1 MLRSNLT
8 ITSPKSITIHG
19 PVSRPLL
26 LTIKT
31 GCMHPFKICIF
42 YDCSTGRSIGFDTLN
57 HWIHAVTNQKPFRIL
72 LVDDEPGIRK
82 ILRLFL
88 ELEGFSVFEAITANQ
103 AIAVI
108 KKEQPHLVILDVIL
122 CGQTGFDV
130 CEWVKGNPETKD
142 IKVFLF
148 TALNQEHDYREGQ
161 RVRCDLYLTK
171 PQNPKDIVEKVN
183 EFLTKNAELPSNPG
197 QLSP

>member
-1 MLRSNLT
+1 MKDGNSKSGCAFVGEKCILQHCSNR
-8 ITSPKSITIHG
+8 PKQRFRYT
-19 PVSRPLL
+19 
-26 LTIKT
+26 
-31 GCMHPFKICIF
+31 FQ
-42 YDCSTGRSIGFDTLN
+42 
-57 HWIHAVTNQKPFRIL
+57 WIHIVANQKPFRIL

-103 AIAVI
+103 AISVI
-108 KKEQPHLVILDVIL
+108 KKEKPHLVILDVIL

-130 CEWVKGNPETKD
+130 CEWVKASPETKD
-142 IKVFLF
+142 IIVFLF

-161 RVRCDLYLTK
+161 RVGCDLYLTK

-183 EFLTKNAELPSNPG
+183 EYLTMSKEIKSNSEQRRP
-197 QLSP
+197 

>member
-1 MLRSNLT
+1 MANYIKLF
-8 ITSPKSITIHG
+8 
-19 PVSRPLL
+19 SRLYHKLPF
-26 LTIKT
+26 TIKT
-31 GCMHPFKICIF
+31 GCIHLFKICIF
-42 YDCSTGRSIGFDTLN
+42 QDCSTGRSIGFDTLI
-57 HWIHAVTNQKPFRIL
+57 HWILAVTNQKPFRIL

-103 AIAVI
+103 AISVI

-142 IKVFLF
+142 VIVFLF

-161 RVRCDLYLTK
+161 RVGCDLYLTK

-183 EFLTKNAELPSNPG
+183 EFLSKNVELPSNPG
-197 QLSP
+197 QRSP

>member
-1 MLRSNLT
+1 MYLSSLLNR
-8 ITSPKSITIHG
+8 PK
-19 PVSRPLL
+19 LW
-26 LTIKT
+26 
-31 GCMHPFKICIF
+31 FQDIF
-42 YDCSTGRSIGFDTLN
+42 
-57 HWIHAVTNQKPFRIL
+57 HWIHIVTNQKPFRIL

-103 AIAVI
+103 AISVI
-108 KKEQPHLVILDVIL
+108 QKEKPHLVILDVIL

-161 RVRCDLYLTK
+161 RVGCDLYLTK

-183 EFLTKNAELPSNPG
+183 EYLTNRAE
-197 QLSP
+197 